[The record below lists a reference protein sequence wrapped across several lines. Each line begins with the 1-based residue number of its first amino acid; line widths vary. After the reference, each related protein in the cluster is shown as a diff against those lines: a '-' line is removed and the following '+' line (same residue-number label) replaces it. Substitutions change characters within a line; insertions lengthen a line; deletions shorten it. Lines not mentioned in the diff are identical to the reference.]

1 VKGSPWL
8 ASADKIGGIAMKQ
21 CPTCAVRFYEK
32 TALCPI
38 DGARLLDLPDPLVG
52 RVIQERYLV
61 EELIGT
67 GGMGSVYRGR
77 HQVINRKVALKFLA
91 SKHARDENSRQRF
104 LREARAVNRVQH
116 EHIIDVSDFGE
127 TDDGLVYIVMEFLSG
142 RTLAEDIAQGR
153 MPLAR
158 CCHIGLQLAFALGHA
173 HELGVVHRDIKPPNV
188 FLIRKG
194 SENDFVKLLDF
205 GLARA
210 PDDVVLTKSNLLFGT
225 PEYMAPEQASN
236 SPVGAKADL
245 YAFGCV
251 LFEMITGRLPFEGAP
266 TGLIYKHVYEP
277 PPRPK
282 QLRPEVPAALEAL
295 VLKLLSKAPERRP
308 GSAYEV
314 ADELRTIRQGLPQ
327 NAGQVSARPSARAHT
342 EPAAGAL
349 DNEEDLWNNNL
360 VALQA
365 RIVERY
371 RNTDPP
377 QSVKAAM
384 RRVSEL
390 VSDAQTLRKSLADID
405 VGATLRHDSNRG
417 AQLRIG
423 AAIDSLAVDEARAA
437 QELEALT
444 VEQKG
449 VAERLARDT
458 DAVLVALAAHDS
470 AADGGG
476 AQLSGALLAALR
488 AWAAAQKQL
497 NGLSDRLTER
507 EVARADLRFQIS
519 HLKGR
524 LGSLEA
530 ESNAELGPS
539 LAKANQLQLQLSAK
553 LAAIRNEAERITE
566 QLAHQP
572 MG

>member
-1 VKGSPWL
+1 
-8 ASADKIGGIAMKQ
+8 MKQ
-21 CPTCAVRFYEK
+21 CPKCGVRFYEK
-32 TALCPI
+32 AALCPV
-38 DGARLLDLPDPLVG
+38 DGTALLDLPDPLIG

-142 RTLAEDIAQGR
+142 RTLADDIAQGP
-153 MPLAR
+153 MSIAR

-173 HELGVVHRDIKPPNV
+173 HELGVVHRDIKPANV

-245 YAFGCV
+245 YALGCV

-282 QLRPEVPAALEAL
+282 QLRPEAPVALEAL
-295 VLKLLSKAPERRP
+295 VLKLLSKQPERRSA
-308 GSAYEV
+308 SAYEV
-314 ADELRTIRQGLPQ
+314 ADELDKVMQALPQ
-327 NAGQVSARPSARAHT
+327 SGSHASARPSARAQT
-342 EPAAGAL
+342 EHAAGSV

-377 QSVKAAM
+377 QSIKAAM

-390 VSDAQTLRKSLADID
+390 VTDAQTLRKSLADIN
-405 VGATLRHDSNRG
+405 VGAVERHDSNRST
-417 AQLRIG
+417 QLRIG
-423 AAIDSLAVDEARAA
+423 AAIDSLAVDEARAG
-437 QELEALT
+437 QELETLT
-444 VEQKG
+444 NEQKT
-449 VAERLARDT
+449 VAERLAHET
-458 DAVLVALAAHDS
+458 EKVLAALATHDA
-470 AADGGG
+470 AADGGE
-476 AQLSGALLAALR
+476 AALPSALLSALR
-488 AWAAAQKQL
+488 AWAGAQKQL

-524 LGSLEA
+524 LAGLEA

-553 LAAIRNEAERITE
+553 LAAIRNEAERITD

-572 MG
+572 TG